1 MRAESRSGGGQAS
14 PPPQRDGQFD
24 KTPPQDVAAEQCVL
38 GGMLLS
44 KDAIADVVEILKT
57 NDFYRPVHATI
68 FDTILEIYGRGEPA
82 DSITVAA
89 ALADSGDLVRI
100 GGAPYLHTLIASVPT
115 AANAA
120 YYARIVSERAVLRR
134 LVEAGTKIVQLGYGT
149 SQGGSRDVDDI
160 VDLAQQAVYDVT
172 ERRVSEDF
180 AVLADMLQPTLDEIE
195 AVGAQGGVMT
205 GVPTGFTDLDRL
217 LNGLHAGQLVI
228 VAGRPGLGKALAL
241 DTPLPTPTGWTTM
254 GEVQVGDELLGADGL
269 PTKVT
274 AAFEVRYDR
283 PCYEVEFSD
292 GSVIVADGEHLW
304 KTTTRASRRAAPA
317 RRRNHWSPE
326 AVRRLRQAAAGAAPG
341 DDVTIAE
348 LAAVLGPEF
357 THTAHRVAHDIADDL
372 PVVMRR
378 RPRVRPAR
386 AYPSRRLHR
395 RLSARVEQWSD
406 SLSAAELPDVVTTE
420 QIRATLR
427 TDTADRRLNHAVEN
441 AAALRLP
448 ERELPLAPYTLGVWL
463 GDGHTAAGRVTT
475 VDPEILALIES
486 DGFEVRPSGPMVYT
500 VRPPRLPV
508 IAARECVV
516 CHAVLTPRG
525 PAVHTCGQ
533 SCGGRSKGLVPEARR
548 EGCAHC
554 GAVGAGAW
562 NASRG
567 CRDCHSRYGTFLG
580 YLRAAGVLGDKH
592 IPTAYLR
599 ASEAQ
604 RRALLAGLLD
614 TDGTVTVSGN
624 VQFTTTSPR
633 LAEDVHEL
641 VVSLG
646 YRCSVARRTV
656 KGRTAESSIA
666 FDLTFTARDEVFRLP
681 RKREVHRLRR
691 RGESN
696 SRTDS
701 RFIVD
706 VRAVPSVPVRCVT
719 VDNSD
724 HLYLAGRAMIPTHN
738 STASMDFAR
747 NAAIRANQAA
757 AIFSLEMSK
766 VEIVMRLLSAEA
778 RVPLHVLRSGQLSDD
793 DWTKLARC
801 MGEISEAPL
810 FVDDTP
816 SMNLMEIRAK
826 ARRLKQRHDLKLIVV
841 DYLQLMTSPKRT
853 ESRQQEVADL
863 SRGLKLLAKEVEC
876 PVIAVSQLNRGPEQR
891 TDKRPQ
897 LSDLRESGCLTAET
911 RLIRADNNSE
921 VTLGELLADGAK
933 DVPVWALD
941 ETLRYTPRTMT
952 HVFPS
957 GNREVF
963 RMKLASGKQIDA
975 TSNHPFLTFA
985 GWLPL
990 GELAPGTRLATPR
1003 HVPPPLTIRPWAE
1016 PEVVLL
1022 AHLLGDGSFV
1032 RRQPIRYASR
1042 DEGNLQAVAEAAKHF
1057 GITAIRDD
1065 YEAARV
1071 TTLRLPAPYR
1081 LARGGRNPIAEWLDG
1096 LGLFGLRPHEKFIP
1110 APVFGMPKEQI
1121 ILFLRHLWATDGSVT
1136 VNKSGRGGRIY
1147 FSSTSRRMLEDI
1159 SRLLLRYG
1167 ITARIKVVPV
1177 ERHRPQYTLDVS
1189 GRDDQLRFLR
1199 EIGVHGDRALNCAEL
1214 LTSLTAMRS
1223 NTNVDTV
1230 PREVWGR
1237 VREILAENGMT
1248 HREFAAAIDSQFCG
1262 STLWKHAPSR
1272 SRLAKIA
1279 SVLDAADLDL
1289 HATNDI
1295 FWDEIVSIES
1305 LGSHDV
1311 FDATVLGTHNFIAN
1325 GIATHN
1331 SIEQDADVV
1340 ILLHRDDYYDKES
1353 PRAGEA
1359 DFIVAKHRNG
1369 PTDTV
1374 TVAAQLHLS
1383 RFVDMAIV

>member
-1 MRAESRSGGGQAS
+1 MEGGPVSVTDDMRADSRSGGGQAS

-68 FDTILEIYGRGEPA
+68 FDIILEIYGRGEPA

-228 VAGRPGLGKALAL
+228 VAGRPGLGK
-241 DTPLPTPTGWTTM
+241 
-254 GEVQVGDELLGADGL
+254 
-269 PTKVT
+269 
-274 AAFEVRYDR
+274 
-283 PCYEVEFSD
+283 
-292 GSVIVADGEHLW
+292 
-304 KTTTRASRRAAPA
+304 
-317 RRRNHWSPE
+317 
-326 AVRRLRQAAAGAAPG
+326 
-341 DDVTIAE
+341 
-348 LAAVLGPEF
+348 
-357 THTAHRVAHDIADDL
+357 
-372 PVVMRR
+372 
-378 RPRVRPAR
+378 
-386 AYPSRRLHR
+386 
-395 RLSARVEQWSD
+395 
-406 SLSAAELPDVVTTE
+406 
-420 QIRATLR
+420 
-427 TDTADRRLNHAVEN
+427 
-441 AAALRLP
+441 
-448 ERELPLAPYTLGVWL
+448 
-463 GDGHTAAGRVTT
+463 
-475 VDPEILALIES
+475 
-486 DGFEVRPSGPMVYT
+486 
-500 VRPPRLPV
+500 
-508 IAARECVV
+508 
-516 CHAVLTPRG
+516 
-525 PAVHTCGQ
+525 
-533 SCGGRSKGLVPEARR
+533 
-548 EGCAHC
+548 
-554 GAVGAGAW
+554 
-562 NASRG
+562 
-567 CRDCHSRYGTFLG
+567 
-580 YLRAAGVLGDKH
+580 
-592 IPTAYLR
+592 
-599 ASEAQ
+599 
-604 RRALLAGLLD
+604 
-614 TDGTVTVSGN
+614 
-624 VQFTTTSPR
+624 
-633 LAEDVHEL
+633 
-641 VVSLG
+641 
-646 YRCSVARRTV
+646 
-656 KGRTAESSIA
+656 
-666 FDLTFTARDEVFRLP
+666 
-681 RKREVHRLRR
+681 
-691 RGESN
+691 
-696 SRTDS
+696 
-701 RFIVD
+701 
-706 VRAVPSVPVRCVT
+706 
-719 VDNSD
+719 
-724 HLYLAGRAMIPTHN
+724 

-921 VTLGELLADGAK
+921 VTLGELLADGTK

-990 GELAPGTRLATPR
+990 GELAPGARLATPR

-1081 LARGGRNPIAEWLDG
+1081 LARGRRNPIAEWLDG
-1096 LGLFGLRPHEKFIP
+1096 LGLFGLRSHEKFIP
-1110 APVFGMPKEQI
+1110 AAVFGVPKEQI
-1121 ILFLRHLWATDGSVT
+1121 TLFLRHMWATDGSVT

-1279 SVLDAADLDL
+1279 SVLEAADLDL